1 MVRESEQLR
10 FLRDLLFKILAGIV
24 STSGGAPSAA
34 LIDLQY
40 KTKEPL
46 SQSPDGILKRA

>member
-34 LIDLQY
+34 LIDSRYEAHSRVAPRMEL
-40 KTKEPL
+40 
-46 SQSPDGILKRA
+46 AAWM